1 MNLNMIQEK
10 DFSALFAH
18 FHKSAKFETDYEEA
32 GPGFDRRLVI
42 RRYYRDALPEIM
54 SLAKTNLSMW
64 YSKYPFDW
72 RFNKNEKSLCSSIC
86 HRPMAM
92 YPEFPVLNY
101 FVDFGNPFLQ
111 IAIEADS
118 KTFHD
123 KGRDTERDHNL
134 LQEGWKTFRVSYKE
148 NFEPFVGLGEI
159 AEMIL
164 DESDEDA
171 SDEME
176 KWMLNTSDG
185 VVDAIY
191 FFYFMSAE
199 ERVKRMKKYPDY
211 LSLAE
216 RTLEIH
222 RYVDFGLPDP
232 F

>member
-1 MNLNMIQEK
+1 MNPNMIQEK
-10 DFSALFAH
+10 DLSALFAH
-18 FHKSAKFETDYEEA
+18 FCKSAKFETEYEEA

-42 RRYYRDALPEIM
+42 RRHYHDALPEIM

-72 RFNKNEKSLCSSIC
+72 RFNKNEKSLWGSIVR
-86 HRPMAM
+86 RPMAM

-101 FVDFGNPFLQ
+101 FVDFGNPFLR

-123 KGRDTERDHNL
+123 KRRDSERDRNL
-134 LQEGWKTFRVSYKE
+134 LQEGWKTFRVSYTE
-148 NFEPFVGLGEI
+148 NFEPFIELGEI

-164 DESDEDA
+164 NQDGEVAAE
-171 SDEME
+171 EME

-185 VVDAIY
+185 VVDAIL

-199 ERVKRMKKYPDY
+199 ERAKRMEKYPAH

-216 RTLEIH
+216 RTLELH
-222 RYVDFGLPDP
+222 RYVDFELPTP